1 MELVGS
7 DVKQYRNHNTT
18 FKLTHVKKEEDK
30 FWEKDG
36 LQETMWNCLLLNLA
50 LPYMVE

>member
-30 FWEKDG
+30 FWEKMDSRKPCG
-36 LQETMWNCLLLNLA
+36 TVC
-50 LPYMVE
+50 Y